1 MLVATYADLGADKLP
16 HCATCSS
23 LTVCFTCESGYLLKV
38 DKTGCIDNCK
48 TENAAYARDLSEVN
62 CVSVCEPGEYFDDTD

>member
-23 LTVCFTCESGYLLKV
+23 LTVCFTCESDYLLKV

-48 TENAAYARDLSEVN
+48 SEDAAYARDLNGVN
-62 CVSVCEPGEYFDDTD
+62 CVNVCEPGEYFDDTD